1 VRSEKC
7 FLRSHKEL
15 FPEIAKPVPC
25 AAGRLVV
32 MYKSHPGGT
41 GVEGMKESWSEAE
54 AWHCEWP
61 WKAVGE
67 GPTSLA
73 VYGSVLKG
81 LYTEFEAWHHGECLG
96 EAIDEA

>member
-1 VRSEKC
+1 MK
-7 FLRSHKEL
+7 LRL
-15 FPEIAKPVPC
+15 
-25 AAGRLVV
+25 
-32 MYKSHPGGT
+32 GT
-41 GVEGMKESWSEAE
+41 VSG
-54 AWHCEWP
+54 H

-81 LYTEFEAWHHGECLG
+81 LYTEVEAGHHGECLG